1 MRYDNILTSSAAILT
16 ERGHDYGAPEK
27 CFGRAAALASVFFE
41 RQVTAFEIAMVM
53 DFVKTA
59 RLMHDKTKVD
69 SWQDKINYAAFAGHF
84 ATEIPKADPSELGL
98 RGINLP
104 PDNNTLI
111 FAGKKNA
118 KNAISEDALKQA
130 MANVSAELDI
140 PE

>member
-1 MRYDNILTSSAAILT
+1 MRYDTILTSSAGILT
-16 ERGHDYGAPEK
+16 ERGSDYGAPEK

-41 RQVTAFEIAMVM
+41 REVTPFEIAMVM

-59 RLMHDKTKVD
+59 RLMHDKSKID
-69 SWQDKINYAAFAGHF
+69 SWQDKINYVAFAGHF
-84 ATEIPKADPSELGL
+84 ATETPRANPSDLGL

-104 PDNNTLI
+104 ENTLP
-111 FAGKKNA
+111 FAGKKSA
-118 KNAISEDALKQA
+118 STKTISEDALKQA

>member
-1 MRYDNILTSSAAILT
+1 MRYDTILTSSAGILT
-16 ERGHDYGAPEK
+16 ERGQDYGAPEK

-41 RQVTAFEIAMVM
+41 REVTPFEIAMVM

-59 RLMHDKTKVD
+59 RLMHDKTKID

-84 ATEIPKADPSELGL
+84 ATEQARANPSDLGL

-104 PDNNTLI
+104 DNALL
-111 FAGKKNA
+111 FAGKKNG
-118 KNAISEDALKQA
+118 KGAISEDALKQA

-140 PE
+140 PPE

>member
-1 MRYDNILTSSAAILT
+1 MKYDLLLTSSAGILT
-16 ERGHDYGAPEK
+16 ERGQEYGAPDK

-41 RQVTAFEIAMVM
+41 REVTPFEIAMVM

-59 RLMHDKTKVD
+59 RIMHDKTKID
-69 SWQDKINYAAFAGHF
+69 SWQDKVNYTAFAGHF
-84 ATEIPKADPSELGL
+84 ATETPRADPSELGL

-104 PDNNTLI
+104 ENALP
-111 FAGKKNA
+111 FAGKRSVKG
-118 KNAISEDALKQA
+118 AISEDALKQA

>member
-1 MRYDNILTSSAAILT
+1 MRYDTILTSSAGILT
-16 ERGHDYGAPEK
+16 ERGQDYGAPEK

-41 RQVTAFEIAMVM
+41 REVTPFEIAMVM

-59 RLMHDKTKVD
+59 RLMHDKTKID

-84 ATEIPKADPSELGL
+84 ATEQARANPSDLGL

-104 PDNNTLI
+104 DNALP
-111 FAGKKNA
+111 FAGKKNGHA
-118 KNAISEDALKQA
+118 KSISEDALKQA

-140 PE
+140 PSE

>member
-1 MRYDNILTSSAAILT
+1 MKYDTILMSSAGILS
-16 ERGHDYGAPEK
+16 ERGNDYGAPDK

-41 RQVTAFEIAMVM
+41 REVTPFEVAMVM

-59 RLMHDKTKVD
+59 RIMHDKTKID

-84 ATEIPKADPSELGL
+84 ATETPRADPSELGL
-98 RGINLP
+98 RGISL
-104 PDNNTLI
+104 PDNALP
-111 FAGKKNA
+111 FAGKKNG

-140 PE
+140 PPE

>member
-1 MRYDNILTSSAAILT
+1 VGVWHSALLLDKQAFV
-16 ERGHDYGAPEK
+16 
-27 CFGRAAALASVFFE
+27 CALASVFFE
-41 RQVTAFEIAMVM
+41 REVTPFEIAMVM

-84 ATEIPKADPSELGL
+84 ATEQPRANPSDLGL

-104 PDNNTLI
+104 DNALP

-118 KNAISEDALKQA
+118 QAKGISEDALKQA

-140 PE
+140 LE

>member
-1 MRYDNILTSSAAILT
+1 MRYDTILTSSAGILT
-16 ERGHDYGAPEK
+16 ERGNDYGAPEK

-41 RQVTAFEIAMVM
+41 REVTSFEVAMIM

-59 RLMHDKTKVD
+59 RIMHDKTKVD

-84 ATEIPKADPSELGL
+84 ATETPRANPSDLGL

-104 PDNNTLI
+104 DNALP
-111 FAGKKNA
+111 FAGKKNG
-118 KNAISEDALKQA
+118 KGAISEDALKQA

-140 PE
+140 PPE

>member
-1 MRYDNILTSSAAILT
+1 MRYDTILTSSAGILT
-16 ERGHDYGAPEK
+16 ERGQDYGAPEK

-41 RQVTAFEIAMVM
+41 REVTPFEIAMVM

-84 ATEIPKADPSELGL
+84 ATEQPRANPSDLGL

-104 PDNNTLI
+104 DNALP
-111 FAGKKNA
+111 FAGKKNGQA
-118 KNAISEDALKQA
+118 KGISEDALKQA

-140 PE
+140 QE

>member
-84 ATEIPKADPSELGL
+84 ATEIQKADPSELGL

-104 PDNNTLI
+104 DNALP
-111 FAGKKNA
+111 FAGKKNG
-118 KNAISEDALKQA
+118 KGAISEDALKQA